1 MKPYIKIIVIC
12 LSVAG
17 WHGAPGK
24 GIANALAPPP
34 KSYTIYDMYRI
45 ALKRAERI
53 KISEENLQLAELDR
67 EKALSVLFPGLT
79 AFGDYTRYSQEETAG
94 DFTIQPES
102 RASWG
107 FKAGQSFTLN
117 GKELIALKIAEE
129 IIEKRTFDVNSA
141 REAYLFLV
149 AEAYFGVLKAQK
161 RVEIGVAN
169 VNRLK
174 TYKEAVS
181 ARLKVEAV
189 TRTALFRS
197 EAELSSAR
205 AALIRAENLLKLQES
220 ILSRLVGL
228 ETDFRLIEPDVKVS
242 AVSENQLGMLKQE
255 AYEVRSELKALGKQK
270 TIAEN
275 QVRFNRSDYWPKVS
289 LEGMYVNYDQN
300 PGSGFTPD
308 DSLSLTLGLRFSLY
322 DGGLRS
328 ARIKEALTQKRMAD
342 LALADQKKQINVE
355 IEAALLD
362 MATQKGV
369 YESVKDELTFA
380 RENYKAVTRQ
390 FDHGLSN
397 SVDVMDANTV
407 LVTSEVK
414 LSEAYYNYQLAQVK
428 LDRSRGTFLKRI
440 IKQLGSKNDKQS
452 E

>member
-1 MKPYIKIIVIC
+1 
-12 LSVAG
+12 
-17 WHGAPGK
+17 
-24 GIANALAPPP
+24 
-34 KSYTIYDMYRI
+34 
-45 ALKRAERI
+45 
-53 KISEENLQLAELDR
+53 
-67 EKALSVLFPGLT
+67 
-79 AFGDYTRYSQEETAG
+79 
-94 DFTIQPES
+94 
-102 RASWG
+102 

-228 ETDFRLIEPDVKVS
+228 ETDVRLIEPDVKVS

-380 RENYKAVTRQ
+380 RKNYKAVTRQ